1 MNPTDILAIILA
13 FFSGLGV
20 WILQV
25 ILSSYSKRRLKYDVF
40 VSYPMKGLYEDAER
54 LLLAEAVKKIKI
66 QLEQD
71 YQGIRVFSSVDD
83 RQEEGKKFIDE
94 TRSFNALQTSR
105 CFILIYP
112 ERISSSV
119 LVEAGYAIA
128 LDKISIF
135 ISKNNRDLPY
145 LIHAHAPFNKNIYLF
160 EYNHVEDLPDFTSK
174 IMSNFDFIKKFI
186 DGAHKLKL

>member
-1 MNPTDILAIILA
+1 MDFSTLVLA

-20 WILQV
+20 WLLQLLV
-25 ILSSYSKRRLKYDVF
+25 SRYIKRRLKYDVF
-40 VSYPMKGLYEDAER
+40 VSYPMKGLYEDKER
-54 LLLAEAVKKIKI
+54 ILLAEIIKKIKT
-66 QLEQD
+66 QLEQE

-94 TRSFNALQTSR
+94 TRSFNALRASR

-112 ERISSSV
+112 ERVCSSV
-119 LVEAGYAIA
+119 LIEAGYAIA

-135 ISKNNRDLPY
+135 ITRNNRDLPY

-160 EYNHVEDLPDFTSK
+160 EYNNIEDLPDFTCK
-174 IMSNFDFIKKFI
+174 IMSNFDFIRKFI
-186 DGAHKLKL
+186 ERSHELKL